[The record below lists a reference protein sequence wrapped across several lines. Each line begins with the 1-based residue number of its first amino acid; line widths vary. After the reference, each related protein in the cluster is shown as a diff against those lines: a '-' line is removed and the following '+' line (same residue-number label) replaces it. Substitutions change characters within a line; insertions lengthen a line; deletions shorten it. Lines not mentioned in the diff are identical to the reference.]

1 VVQLNLLYEK
11 KQEVDVWGWAQ
22 ALGLVL
28 VPLSFTTE
36 NFKMNLK
43 HFMVVN
49 K

>member
-1 VVQLNLLYEK
+1 MK
-11 KQEVDVWGWAQ
+11 KKTRGGVWGWAQ